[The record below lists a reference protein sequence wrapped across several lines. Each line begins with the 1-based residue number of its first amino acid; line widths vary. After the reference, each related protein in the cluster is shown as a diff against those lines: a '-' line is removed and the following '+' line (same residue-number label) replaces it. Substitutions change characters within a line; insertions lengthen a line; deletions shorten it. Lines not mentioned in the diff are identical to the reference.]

1 MSREAGGHGEV
12 TLEPPVRITDDRAYL
27 PDLAWYPEVA
37 AEAEQYDT
45 LPALVVEVLSPSTRA
60 FDVLRT
66 TADYARA
73 GVEELWLVNPAGPTA
88 QMYRRVEGMG
98 QYRLV
103 EELGPDGVMESTLLP
118 ALQIRLDGLA

>member
-88 QMYRRVEGMG
+88 QMYRRVEGWASIAWSRSSAPTG
-98 QYRLV
+98 
-103 EELGPDGVMESTLLP
+103 
-118 ALQIRLDGLA
+118 